1 VADGSFSSVK
11 LRWNTTNTFDVSDTV
26 ISGISK
32 ESSYTVSGLGSADIY
47 YFRVSAYSILE
58 SEYSN
63 SGIVNAVTGYDAS
76 YSFVSADV
84 SATVDL
90 VWNVDNSTDVSY
102 ITISSKTGI
111 SELDISGGVDYYIR
125 TDADDIT
132 PYYTPTITDSSNSV
146 IDNSSVL
153 ISWDGSFTSVDAVE
167 FHGFISNMIDGF
179 ANDIVGSST
188 TIYGLSGR
196 RRIITRFYRDSL
208 RLLTRMRP

>member
-1 VADGSFSSVK
+1 VHFNPDYLV
-11 LRWNTTNTFDVSDTV
+11 LRT
-26 ISGISK
+26 
-32 ESSYTVSGLGSADIY
+32 Y

-111 SELDISGGVDYYIR
+111 SELDISGGVDYYTHGR
-125 TDADDIT
+125 RRHNA
-132 PYYTPTITDSSNSV
+132 
-146 IDNSSVL
+146 VL
-153 ISWDGSFTSVDAVE
+153 
-167 FHGFISNMIDGF
+167 H
-179 ANDIVGSST
+179 ANDHRFFKLGYRQFERPDIVGRFFHE
-188 TIYGLSGR
+188 R
-196 RRIITRFYRDSL
+196 RCGGVPRIHL
-208 RLLTRMRP
+208 

>member
-1 VADGSFSSVK
+1 
-11 LRWNTTNTFDVSDTV
+11 
-26 ISGISK
+26 
-32 ESSYTVSGLGSADIY
+32 
-47 YFRVSAYSILE
+47 
-58 SEYSN
+58 
-63 SGIVNAVTGYDAS
+63 VTGYDAS

-153 ISWDGSFTSVDAVE
+153 ISWDGSFTRRCAVE
-167 FHGFISNMIDGF
+167 FHGFI
-179 ANDIVGSST
+179 
-188 TIYGLSGR
+188 
-196 RRIITRFYRDSL
+196 
-208 RLLTRMRP
+208 